1 MRLTINTSALNI
13 LLNEFMLI
21 IIQLLVMV
29 DWLID
34 VVAAQSISMLA
45 TLGVRLTTLVS
56 RLTRARV
63 FFRLVMPP

>member
-1 MRLTINTSALNI
+1 
-13 LLNEFMLI
+13 
-21 IIQLLVMV
+21 MV

-63 FFRLVMPP
+63 FFRLVMPS

>member
-56 RLTRARV
+56 RLTTRV